1 VTTTE
6 GTETATAPQPGI
18 EAAEHPRTGA
28 GAALVVVALI
38 TAVAA
43 LVILVNVFGTS
54 NTRASVD
61 GDAATTAVELDDE

>member
-6 GTETATAPQPGI
+6 GTETASAPQAGI

-38 TAVAA
+38 AAVAA
-43 LVILVNVFGTS
+43 IVLLVNVFGTS
-54 NTRASVD
+54 NTPASVD
-61 GDAATTAVELDDE
+61 GDAATTALPLDE